1 MISYTVGRSPKL
13 QGVMNVFVCQLQKD
27 SAVVPS
33 AHQMHVYIQHLFDA
47 HSSRSL
53 SVYVKLGKGLQGR
66 KVVCHID

>member
-1 MISYTVGRSPKL
+1 
-13 QGVMNVFVCQLQKD
+13 
-27 SAVVPS
+27 
-33 AHQMHVYIQHLFDA
+33 MHVYIQHLFDA